1 MITNSGTSPS
11 GSGTVGTDWGH
22 LLGVGVGLII
32 VGLIMVMVNRI
43 ITAREEEE
51 LTRYVSGRLAR
62 TRSGHTLHRDL
73 EGTTSEAHRI
83 RRVASTR
90 VHLPPPGGM
99 QRTGSTRRS
108 QRGHPASGAATS
120 TVIATKSGNHLTVTH
135 AKSLPAAA
143 SNGSSPVS
151 STSKTTSAQ
160 NGSATSPTTG
170 GPPPNSEPVEFT
182 TETETLL
189 RKSDK
194 KPALTVTKQHARKPS
209 KRGQKSPQEDAGKS

>member
-108 QRGHPASGAATS
+108 QRGHPAPGSTSGATTSSS
-120 TVIATKSGNHLTVTH
+120 TVIATKSGNHLTVSH
-135 AKSLPAAA
+135 AKSLPASAA
-143 SNGSSPVS
+143 SNGSSS
-151 STSKTTSAQ
+151 STSAQ
-160 NGSATSPTTG
+160 NGTATSPTTG
-170 GPPPNSEPVEFT
+170 NPPNSEAVEFT

-194 KPALTVTKQHARKPS
+194 KPALTVTKQHSRKPS